1 MDKELPWLA
10 DNAQVELK
18 YKSSAIAVGRANR
31 CLLSLKASSRHWV
44 MNCYKKL
51 RRKKTLSG
59 VMKIFHWSGSRPLRK
74 PST

>member
-18 YKSSAIAVGRANR
+18 YKSSAIAATRNLRLVITESLIQTLGDE
-31 CLLSLKASSRHWV
+31 LLQKAE
-44 MNCYKKL
+44 K
-51 RRKKTLSG
+51 KKTLSG
-59 VMKIFHWSGSRPLRK
+59 VMKIFHWSGSLPLRR